1 MFENKTLHGHIYYSL
16 LSKQV
21 HTYSKLQL
29 HSVKVFLLSQ
39 NLLSDNVNYLNYVQ
53 VQNIMKRT
61 QNFIGFLKA
70 LLADRTRQKKLEGS
84 INVHQNNG
92 FVLEHAG
99 SKLTIKQKQQQFFK
113 SRAIYV
119 LTEVMATTKI
129 EAAGS
134 NQVSMQ
140 RHYLRDYYLP
150 SLVSQGA
157 SQIFLQIAFG
167 RILTQFF
174 CQFGNTKMFAIQ
186 NKMGYIQTFQF
197 SVVSFTQHK
206 KDIKNVSINLKS
218 KFFSALLQDFFPIS
232 SEFC

>member
-1 MFENKTLHGHIYYSL
+1 
-16 LSKQV
+16 
-21 HTYSKLQL
+21 
-29 HSVKVFLLSQ
+29 
-39 NLLSDNVNYLNYVQ
+39 
-53 VQNIMKRT
+53 MKRT

-167 RILTQFF
+167 RILTQFY
-174 CQFGNTKMFAIQ
+174 CQFGNTKIQ

-197 SVVSFTQHK
+197 SVVSFTQLK
-206 KDIKNVSINLKS
+206 KDIKNVSINLKR
-218 KFFSALLQDFFPIS
+218 KFFSAFLQDFFWIS